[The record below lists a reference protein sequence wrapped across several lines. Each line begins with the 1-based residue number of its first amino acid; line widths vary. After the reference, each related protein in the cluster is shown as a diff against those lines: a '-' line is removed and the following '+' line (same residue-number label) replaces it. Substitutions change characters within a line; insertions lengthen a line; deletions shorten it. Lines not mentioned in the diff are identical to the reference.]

1 MMDQIIEKVL
11 SQGIWCCVAVFFI
24 YHNNKNNQES
34 QRFVRDEMSAIA
46 DRSTR
51 AVIECNKVMKEVMEK
66 L

>member
-34 QRFVRDEMSAIA
+34 QRYVRDTLSDIA
-46 DRSTR
+46 DRSIK
-51 AVIECNKVMKEVMEK
+51 AVAECNELMKEVKEK